1 MTDQTIAAPTLTTG
15 QKIYGVFKRGM
26 DILCS
31 ILGLIV
37 LAIPFAILAIAIR
50 SDDHGPVF
58 FRQERVGRNR
68 EPFTML
74 KFRTMR
80 TDTPHDV
87 PTHMLA
93 DPMQYLTR
101 TGRFLRRTSLDELP
115 QLINILKG
123 EMSVVGP
130 RPALWN
136 QTDLNEL
143 RESYGVHQVRP
154 GLTGWAQI
162 NGRDELEVPVKAA
175 LDGEYLRRFG
185 IAMDIRCFFGT
196 FLPVLSQKGVVEGGT
211 GAMQEEAST
220 REMILIATNHSFM
233 LWQFRRELIGELLQ
247 EHDVLISAPKGEHWE
262 DFEAMGCRMADTAV
276 DRRGVNPIT
285 DIKLFFRYWSLLRRE
300 KPALVITYSIKP
312 NIYAGFACRLLG
324 IPCCANVQ
332 GLGTAFQSKNLAAF
346 VSLLYEAALKK
357 SRTVFFENEANAAL
371 FREWK
376 IIPAE
381 RQCILSGAGVN
392 LEYHTARPY
401 PHNEPVRFLYLS
413 RLMKEKG
420 VSELFSAARRLHE
433 EGHKFILDVV
443 GFYDDV
449 EYETQVTQLQADGIA
464 VFHGFQPDPRP
475 YYAAADCVVLA
486 SYHEGMSNVLLE
498 GAATGRPLITS
509 DIPGCREAVEP
520 EVTGL
525 LCQPKDEESL
535 YWAMKD
541 FLALSP
547 ERRAA
552 MGEAGRRRMEE
563 RFDRTAV
570 VKATIANLGI

>member
-1 MTDQTIAAPTLTTG
+1 MTNPTITARKLTSG
-15 QKIYGVFKRGM
+15 QKAYGYFKRGM

-37 LAIPFAILAIAIR
+37 LAIPFGILALAIR
-50 SDDHGPVF
+50 LDDHGPVF
-58 FRQERVGRNR
+58 FRQERVGRDQK
-68 EPFTML
+68 PFIML

-123 EMSVVGP
+123 EMSIVGP
-130 RPALWN
+130 RPALYN
-136 QTDLNEL
+136 QTDLNEA
-143 RESYGVHQVRP
+143 REAYGVHQVRP

-162 NGRDELEVPVKAA
+162 NGRDELEIPVKAA
-175 LDGEYLRRFG
+175 LDAEYLRLFG
-185 IAMDIRCFFGT
+185 IAMDLRCFFGT
-196 FLPVLSQKGVVEGGT
+196 FLTVLFQKGVVEGGT
-211 GAMQEEAST
+211 GAMQEESDPRKT
-220 REMILIATNHSFM
+220 VLIATNHSFM
-233 LWQFRRELIGELLQ
+233 LWQFRRELIAELLR
-247 EHDVLISAPKGEHWE
+247 EHNVIISAPRGDHWE
-262 DFEAMGCRMADTAV
+262 DFETMGCRMEDTPI
-276 DRRGVNPIT
+276 DRRGVNPAT
-285 DIKLFFRYWSLLRRE
+285 DLRLFFHYRALLRRE
-300 KPALVITYSIKP
+300 KPDLVITYSIKP
-312 NIYAGFACRLLG
+312 NIYAGFACRLQN

-332 GLGTAFQSKNLAAF
+332 GLGTAFQTRGLAAF

-357 SRTVFFENEANAAL
+357 SRVVFFENEESAAL

-376 IIPAE
+376 IIPGE

-392 LEYHTARPY
+392 LEYHPARPY
-401 PHNEPVRFLYLS
+401 PHNEPVHFLYLG

-433 EGHKFILDVV
+433 EGHNFVLDVV
-443 GFYDDV
+443 GFYDDE

-525 LCQPKDEESL
+525 LCQAKDEESL

-541 FLALSP
+541 FLVLPP

-552 MGEAGRRRMEE
+552 MGEAGRRRMEQ
-563 RFDRTAV
+563 RFDRAAV
-570 VKATIANLGI
+570 VRATMEKLGI